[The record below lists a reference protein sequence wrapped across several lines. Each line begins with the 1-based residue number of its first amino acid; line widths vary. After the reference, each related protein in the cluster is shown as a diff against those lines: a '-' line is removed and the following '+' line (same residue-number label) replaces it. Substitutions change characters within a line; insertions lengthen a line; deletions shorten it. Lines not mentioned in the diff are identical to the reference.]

1 METILSFVPKEAK
14 TQLKTLLEE
23 NGVPVI
29 ITKKRVTKHGDFR
42 RKKNGEIAITIN
54 QTLNPY
60 RFLITLIHELA
71 HYQVYKTNG
80 FNIKPHGEEWKNSF
94 RMLALPFL
102 TPQIFPDPLCRLFA
116 RYLKNPKASTDRDF
130 ELVMAL
136 RSHDPPSTKIAL
148 IDLDQGRQFKI
159 DNGRIFVKLTRRR
172 TRFECQEVASQKS
185 YLFSPQAEVT
195 PL

>member
-1 METILSFVPKEAK
+1 
-14 TQLKTLLEE
+14 
-23 NGVPVI
+23 
-29 ITKKRVTKHGDFR
+29 
-42 RKKNGEIAITIN
+42 
-54 QTLNPY
+54 
-60 RFLITLIHELA
+60 
-71 HYQVYKTNG
+71 
-80 FNIKPHGEEWKNSF
+80 
-94 RMLALPFL
+94 
-102 TPQIFPDPLCRLFA
+102 LCRLFA
-116 RYLKNPKASTDRDF
+116 HYLKNPKASTDRDF

>member
-54 QTLNPY
+54 HTLNPY

-94 RMLALPFL
+94 RML
-102 TPQIFPDPLCRLFA
+102 
-116 RYLKNPKASTDRDF
+116 
-130 ELVMAL
+130 
-136 RSHDPPSTKIAL
+136 
-148 IDLDQGRQFKI
+148 
-159 DNGRIFVKLTRRR
+159 
-172 TRFECQEVASQKS
+172 
-185 YLFSPQAEVT
+185 
-195 PL
+195 